1 MLLIPVNLAIYHLQ
15 EDCYERILSLD
26 FIILANEDIVCFQS
40 LYFPLFFFFFFR
52 RKKPLAGLSSE
63 LTCWFGLITLSH
75 LIRWL
80 IDEFRRS
87 DLRG

>member
-40 LYFPLFFFFFFR
+40 LYFPFFL
-52 RKKPLAGLSSE
+52 KKKKQKPSS
-63 LTCWFGLITLSH
+63 WV
-75 LIRWL
+75 
-80 IDEFRRS
+80 EF
-87 DLRG
+87 

>member
-40 LYFPLFFFFFFR
+40 LYFPLFFIQK
-52 RKKPLAGLSSE
+52 KKPQAGLSSE
-63 LTCWFGLITLSH
+63 LTCWFNDTFS
-75 LIRWL
+75 
-80 IDEFRRS
+80 S
-87 DLRG
+87 NSMAY

>member
-40 LYFPLFFFFFFR
+40 LYFPLLF
-52 RKKPLAGLSSE
+52 KKKKKKKKKNL
-63 LTCWFGLITLSH
+63 
-75 LIRWL
+75 
-80 IDEFRRS
+80 
-87 DLRG
+87 